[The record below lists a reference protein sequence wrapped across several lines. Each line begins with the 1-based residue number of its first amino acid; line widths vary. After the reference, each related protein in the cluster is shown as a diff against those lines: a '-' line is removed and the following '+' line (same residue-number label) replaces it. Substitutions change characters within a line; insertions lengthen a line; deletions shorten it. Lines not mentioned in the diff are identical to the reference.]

1 MQSSSAGVGML
12 RTLNIREVA
21 YRWLRFVFAFLE
33 LKTRHLAWDV
43 ADVQALRYSFD
54 HRHALD
60 ADETWSD

>member
-1 MQSSSAGVGML
+1 ML

-54 HRHALD
+54 ARHALD